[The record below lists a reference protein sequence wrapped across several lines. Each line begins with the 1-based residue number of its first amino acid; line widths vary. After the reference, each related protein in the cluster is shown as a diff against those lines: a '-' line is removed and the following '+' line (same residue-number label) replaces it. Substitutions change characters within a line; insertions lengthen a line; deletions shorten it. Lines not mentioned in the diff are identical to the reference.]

1 MALVALMMALQA
13 TCLLCPPLKPR
24 RVASGSFNLT
34 LLRLLL

>member
-1 MALVALMMALQA
+1 MIALPAPS
-13 TCLLCPPLKPR
+13 LLCPPLKPR